1 MDGILV
7 IDKPEGIT
15 SHGVVSRVKRTLGAR
30 KVGHLGTLD
39 PIATGVLVLVI
50 DGATKHAEALQGGPK
65 GYEATVR
72 LGQATDSYDREGA
85 ITSEADTAD
94 ITEAAVR
101 EALEGFLGKQMQTPP
116 MFSAV
121 KKNGVALYKL
131 ARKGQVVERE
141 AKEIEVFSIEMT
153 AFDLPLVE
161 FTVTA
166 SRGTYIRSICHDMGE
181 RLGVGAHL
189 VELRRTLSGAF
200 SIEQAISSESSK
212 SELMEAI
219 LPLNEVLKASS
230 GSETSKIEA
239 GDAAVEVG

>member
-1 MDGILV
+1 MDGVLV

-15 SHGVVSRVKRTLGAR
+15 SHGIVSRVKRTLGAR

-65 GYEATVR
+65 GYKATAR
-72 LGQATDSYDREGA
+72 LGQATDSYDREGS
-85 ITSEADTAD
+85 ITSEADTSGLSED
-94 ITEAAVR
+94 VVR
-101 EALEGFLGKQMQTPP
+101 EALRGFLGVQMQIPP

-131 ARKGQVVERE
+131 ARKGKVVERE
-141 AKEIEVFSIEMT
+141 PKEIEVSSIEMT
-153 AFDLPLVE
+153 SFELPLVE

-166 SRGTYIRSICHDMGE
+166 SRGTYIRSICHDLGE

-200 SIEQAISSESSK
+200 SIEQAVSSELSR

-219 LPLNEVLKASS
+219 LPLDEVLRAKA
-230 GSETSKIEA
+230 KA
-239 GDAAVEVG
+239 GDCDKRQGELVG

>member
-1 MDGILV
+1 MDGVLV
-7 IDKPEGIT
+7 IDKPAGIT
-15 SHGVVSRVKRTLGAR
+15 SYGIVSRVKRTLGAR

-85 ITSEADTAD
+85 ITAEADTAD
-94 ITEAAVR
+94 ITEDAVR
-101 EALEGFLGKQMQTPP
+101 EVLEGFLGRQMQTPP

-153 AFDLPLVE
+153 AFYLPLVE
-161 FTVTA
+161 FTVTV
-166 SRGTYIRSICHDMGE
+166 SRGTYIRSICHDLGE

-200 SIEQAISSESSK
+200 SVEQAISSESSK

-219 LPLNEVLKASS
+219 LPLNEVLEASS
-230 GSETSKIEA
+230 GSATSKIEA
-239 GDAAVEVG
+239 GDAAFEAG